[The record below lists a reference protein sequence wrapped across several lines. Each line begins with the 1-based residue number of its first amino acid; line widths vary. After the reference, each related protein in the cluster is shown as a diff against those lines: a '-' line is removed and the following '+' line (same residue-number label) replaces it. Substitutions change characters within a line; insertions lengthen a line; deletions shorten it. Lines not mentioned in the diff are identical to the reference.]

1 MGIEYIALSF
11 VQRPE
16 DIKLARELI
25 NQNGHPEVGI
35 IAKIEKP
42 SALNYLDEI
51 IKLSDGIMVARGD
64 LGVECPAEKVPSLQ
78 KHIINRSRQ
87 IGKPVIVATQ
97 MLESM
102 VNLAAPTRAEASDV
116 ATAVYDAADALM
128 LSAETASGKYPVK
141 AVSIMDKIIRSTES
155 DNFYKER
162 MSNLKLDFNDT
173 AAEAITEAAREVT
186 GALSKVAAIAT
197 YTESGSTTLRMARI
211 RL

>member
-1 MGIEYIALSF
+1 M
-11 VQRPE
+11 
-16 DIKLARELI
+16 
-25 NQNGHPEVGI
+25 
-35 IAKIEKP
+35 
-42 SALNYLDEI
+42 
-51 IKLSDGIMVARGD
+51 
-64 LGVECPAEKVPSLQ
+64 
-78 KHIINRSRQ
+78 
-87 IGKPVIVATQ
+87 IVATQ

-162 MSNLKLDFNDT
+162 MRNLKLEFNDT

-211 RL
+211 RPLKTIICITPSERVAHKMCLTWGVYPSVSNTISRFTRLRPHAINTAVKLGLAKLGDRLVATAGMPFSVPGTTNILYVLKITKEDFGDK